1 MLSVVDIAL
10 ARAPL
15 LRQIESQTV
24 EIEPLGSLT
33 NLSYKL
39 TTSVGTYVLRLPG
52 EDTFDYID
60 RRAEEHNSKITA
72 SVGIN
77 AEVLH
82 FDAEDGTMLSRFIGG
97 GVPMDGGRFQRDPMA
112 PARAALVLRRIHH
125 LGPVFKSRF
134 DVFSMIRGYLDI
146 LYKLQMPPPEDY
158 YEVRREAEAI
168 RRVLQA
174 SPVGLAPCHNDPW
187 PGNFVVASGGSLHLI
202 DWEFSGMNDP
212 IWDLGDL
219 SGGGWV
225 RSRAGPDDGGGLLRW
240 LRTSGALRSLGA
252 LQGNER
258 PPLVPLGPYP
268 VRERQPFRRLFAL
281 RTGEAGALQGEDRQ
295 RRFRTTPSSRSHKL
309 GAIRSGNFLRAD
321 SWDKPLEA
329 VAVGRK
335 RARVVTYSVP
345 VRVVS
350 QDTPAPPVGGVSFLP
365 LAAVC
370 YTQKPVKLNRR
381 D

>member
-15 LRQIESQTV
+15 FRQIESQTV

-39 TTSVGTYVLRLPG
+39 TTSGGTYVLRLPG

-72 SVGIN
+72 SVGVN
-77 AEVLH
+77 AELLY
-82 FDAEDGTMLSRFIGG
+82 FDAEDGTMLSRFIKGG
-97 GVPMDGGRFQRDPMA
+97 SMDGESFERDPMA

-187 PGNFVVASGGSLHLI
+187 PGNFVVDSGGRLRLI

-212 IWDLGDL
+212 MWDLGDL
-219 SGGGWV
+219 SV
-225 RSRAGPDDGGGLLRW
+225 
-240 LRTSGALRSLGA
+240 
-252 LQGNER
+252 
-258 PPLVPLGPYP
+258 
-268 VRERQPFRRLFAL
+268 
-281 RTGEAGALQGEDRQ
+281 EAGFGPEQDRTMVEAYCGGYVHSALYSRLELYKAMSDLLWSLWGLIQYANGN
-295 RRFRTTPSSRSHKL
+295 PS
-309 GAIRSGNFLRAD
+309 D
-321 SWDKPLEA
+321 D
-329 VAVGRK
+329 
-335 RARVVTYSVP
+335 
-345 VRVVS
+345 
-350 QDTPAPPVGGVSFLP
+350 FLP
-365 LAAVC
+365 YAQGRLERCKVRIGSEDFGRHLTVVA
-370 YTQKPVKLNRR
+370 TR
-381 D
+381 